1 MYKTEISYLLS
12 RSVDN
17 IFDSLIEAIEA
28 HFNRPVSS
36 ILEMKERGNKKLKG
50 DLWENFCKDWLLAT
64 GKYSQVWLLSEW
76 DDYALNAPESYQLTK
91 QDNGID
97 LIAATKTGYVAIQC
111 KYRKKG
117 YVNWSSLST
126 FIGLCERTG
135 PWEKYIVMT
144 NAKGITRKLPQTEKD
159 KAICLATFRSTSRE
173 VWLKIAGLYLEHS
186 LDPSS
191 TMSSVQTA
199 TTSSSSEV
207 VVENKQ
213 LSQEEM
219 RAARLA
225 RFDKK

>member
-1 MYKTEISYLLS
+1 MLS
-12 RSVDN
+12 GSVDN

-36 ILEMKERGNKKLKG
+36 ILEMKERVNKKLKG

-117 YVNWSSLST
+117 YVNWSTLST

-144 NAKGITRKLPQTEKD
+144 NAKGITRKLPKTEKD
-159 KAICLATFRSTSRE
+159 EAICLATFRSTSRE

-186 LDPSS
+186 LDSSS
-191 TMSSVQTA
+191 TMSSVQTD